1 MRKIAVINQK
11 GGVGKTT
18 TSINVAAAIA
28 KIGLRVLLI
37 DMDAQGNV
45 ANCFKMKQTYGTSE
59 LLLGEKQPMDVI
71 QEISSHLDII
81 LSDHRLAAT
90 ELELAGKEQ
99 RERRLVNSLVPLS
112 DRYDY
117 VILDCPPTLNLLNQ
131 NALMFAEELLIPVTL
146 DDLGLIGASKILN
159 LLIYLKEE
167 FSHEIAHFMLVPTM
181 FDKRTRV
188 SNDCLSLLHQSFPGK
203 VTPPIRLNTKFREST
218 NHGKTIFQYEE
229 GLYQEKA
236 IREKKGS
243 LDYLM
248 IAKYV
253 TAKGDVTN
261 KDALR
266 EQLHDVLHRR
276 KDNE

>member
-59 LLLGEKQPMDVI
+59 LLLGEKNPSDLIKKVGP
-71 QEISSHLDII
+71 HLDLI

-90 ELELAGKEQ
+90 ELELVGKEH
-99 RERRLVNSLVPLS
+99 RERRLVDSLRPLS
-112 DRYDY
+112 DQYDY

-131 NALMFAEELLIPVTL
+131 NALLFAEELLIPVTL

-167 FSHEIAHFMLVPTM
+167 FSHDISDFMLVPTM
-181 FDKRTRV
+181 FDRRTRV
-188 SNDCLSLLHQSFPGK
+188 NNDCLSLLHNSFPGK

-218 NHGKTIFQYEE
+218 NHGKTIFQYEDN
-229 GLYQEKA
+229 LYQEKT
-236 IREKKGS
+236 IPEKKGS
-243 LDYLM
+243 LDYLT

-253 TAKGDVTN
+253 ISRGDVVD
-261 KDALR
+261 KDVLR

-276 KDNE
+276 DQQ